1 MRSKTD
7 QDSQERTFIERAR
20 REQIV
25 GAAVDVIVE
34 VGYRQASLERIAR
47 RAGIS
52 RGLISYHFAG
62 RDELIAEVVLGV
74 FRDGAEFMR
83 PRVEAQPDATA
94 MLRAYLETNLDFMA
108 GHRQRMVA
116 VVAILS
122 ATGPDGLPGVDLAGT
137 AGAPVDD
144 LERILR
150 WGQSTGLF
158 RPFDTRVMAT
168 AVRNVIDGVPVRL
181 SAEPDLDIAAYGA
194 ELVELFD
201 RAVRADAP

>member
-116 VVAILS
+116 VVAPELS
-122 ATGPDGLPGVDLAGT
+122 VA
-137 AGAPVDD
+137 
-144 LERILR
+144 
-150 WGQSTGLF
+150 
-158 RPFDTRVMAT
+158 
-168 AVRNVIDGVPVRL
+168 
-181 SAEPDLDIAAYGA
+181 
-194 ELVELFD
+194 
-201 RAVRADAP
+201 RALTV